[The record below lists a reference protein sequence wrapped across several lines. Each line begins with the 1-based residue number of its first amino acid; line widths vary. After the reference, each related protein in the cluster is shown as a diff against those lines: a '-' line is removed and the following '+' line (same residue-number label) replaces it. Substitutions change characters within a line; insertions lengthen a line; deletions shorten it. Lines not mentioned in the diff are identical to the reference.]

1 VALLPPA
8 GVLDAAADADVDVL
22 VDEGALDELV
32 PHAAITRLAAAAA
45 AAAIN
50 AVLFTVSSP
59 GPGLYRCPG
68 LEGCPNPG
76 SRKINSRLGPVGRHS
91 PVIPARRC

>member
-1 VALLPPA
+1 MPPVSVTMQPRSLLPAAAPVAVLPPA
-8 GVLDAAADADVDVL
+8 GVLDEADDVV
-22 VDEGALDELV
+22 VDDGALDELV

-68 LEGCPNPG
+68 LEGCPQP
-76 SRKINSRLGPVGRHS
+76 RLPED
-91 PVIPARRC
+91 